1 MKKDRKYLYEGMY
14 VISTT
19 LSEDARK
26 KAMERIESDIQDR
39 GGEIHKLH
47 DLGRQKLAYDIRGR
61 KEGHYFVLFFTVNS
75 SAINDLWKEYHL
87 HEDLMRF
94 MTLRADKVQEELN
107 FNSLAVAE

>member
-1 MKKDRKYLYEGMY
+1 MKKERKHLYEGMY

-19 LSEDARK
+19 LSEEARK
-26 KAMERIESDIQDR
+26 KAMERIESDICQK

-61 KEGHYFVLFFTVNS
+61 KEGHYFVLFFSINS
-75 SAINDLWKEYHL
+75 CEISDLWKEYHL

-94 MTLRADKVQEELN
+94 MTLRANKVQEELN
-107 FNSLAVAE
+107 YNNAAAAE